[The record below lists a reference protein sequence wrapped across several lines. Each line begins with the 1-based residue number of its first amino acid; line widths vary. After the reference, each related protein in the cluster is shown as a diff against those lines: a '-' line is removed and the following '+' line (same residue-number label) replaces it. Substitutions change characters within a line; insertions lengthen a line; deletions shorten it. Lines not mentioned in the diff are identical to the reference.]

1 MSLLLDALKKAE
13 KEKQRLREAKA
24 TVIDQTV
31 MASDAEPLKLQAG
44 AEIPPLQ
51 MQSEAPPAEVIADE
65 LELVLDEPTETH
77 SLALQVEPESAPEIE
92 PDPVSESEPEV
103 MKKPLELEKNT
114 ATTSTVT
121 DDALQLLIYKT
132 NKRYRQKQKLLWGSL
147 LSVAVIILLVAG
159 GYHYY
164 GVLEEVESL
173 ERKHRLAM
181 QVVQSEPVKQSQKQA
196 LVEAVKTAEVVQPPR
211 RETQAEATPQVAAKP
226 VAKPAVKP
234 ATKPTKSAVEVQVL
248 ENNFSVR
255 QTRTEDPVNTLLK
268 QAWLAYNRADYSAAG
283 KAYEKV
289 LQREAKNRDA
299 LLGMAAVAIKNNDLK
314 KAKQSYQLL
323 LKLDP
328 RDQVANAA
336 MANLDKTTM
345 GLQEES
351 RLKSLL
357 QQQPAATH
365 LNYAL
370 GNYYARQAKWPEAQ
384 AAYFKAWQG
393 DAANADY
400 AYNLAVSLDQLG
412 KGKEALR
419 FYRESLVLAATQNVS
434 FSKSDVEKRI
444 NSLAAK

>member
-13 KEKQRLREAKA
+13 KEKQRLREAEA
-24 TVIDQTV
+24 TVGDQTV
-31 MASDAEPLKLQAG
+31 MASDAEPLELQTG
-44 AEIPPLQ
+44 EENPSLQ
-51 MQSEAPPAEVIADE
+51 MQMEAPPAEVIADE
-65 LELVLDEPTETH
+65 LELVLDEPEEPH
-77 SLALQVEPESAPEIE
+77 SLSLQEEPEPEPE
-92 PDPVSESEPEV
+92 PVSEPEPEV
-103 MKKPLELEKNT
+103 TKKPMELEKNT

-181 QVVQSEPVKQSQKQA
+181 QVVQAEPVKQNQKQA
-196 LVEAVKTAEVVQPPR
+196 MVEPVKTAEVVQPPR
-211 RETQAEATPQVAAKP
+211 RETQVAAKP

-234 ATKPTKSAVEVQVL
+234 ATKPMKPAVEVQLL

-255 QTRTEDPVNTLLK
+255 QTRTEDPVNVLLK

-299 LLGMAAVAIKNNDLK
+299 LLGMAAVAIKNNDIK

-357 QQQPAATH
+357 QQQPSATH

-370 GNYYARQAKWPEAQ
+370 GNYYGGQGKWPEAQ

-393 DAANADY
+393 DAENADY

-419 FYRESLVLAATQNVS
+419 FYRESLELAAKQNVS